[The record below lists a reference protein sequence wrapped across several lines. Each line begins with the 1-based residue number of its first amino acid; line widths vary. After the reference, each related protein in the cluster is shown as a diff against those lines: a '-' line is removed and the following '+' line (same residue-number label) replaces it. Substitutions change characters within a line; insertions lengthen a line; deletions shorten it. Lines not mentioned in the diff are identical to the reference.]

1 MVYDAQH
8 ALEHPEVAAWA
19 LGALDPG
26 DAASF
31 EEHLRSCEQC
41 QEQAA
46 AFAPIARS
54 LPLAAPA
61 AEPPA
66 DLELKVLAAVRYA
79 VMAES
84 LVEPE
89 PEPER
94 RPEPVAPKPG
104 PASKASRWW
113 HFHWTNP
120 LLSVVTALGAA
131 AVTVAVFIGVH
142 IFQSTAPAVAASY
155 NLRPESGQ
163 PGSATATARNTA
175 SGYEIRLT
183 AKNLPKLGTGQ
194 FFECWYAGPDNRPGH
209 KELIS
214 GGTFASSNGSFTMW
228 TAADLDT
235 FKVMQITEE
244 QAGEGSQ
251 QGKIILSGTAQN
263 HDDSW
268 AGTKAG

>member
-41 QEQAA
+41 REQAA
-46 AFAPIARS
+46 KFSPVASS

-61 AEPPA
+61 VEPPP

-84 LVEPE
+84 RTEPE
-89 PEPER
+89 TEAER
-94 RPEPVAPKPG
+94 RPEPVAPG
-104 PASKASRWW
+104 PVGKASRWW

-142 IFQSTAPAVAASY
+142 VFQSATPAAAASY
-155 NLRPESGQ
+155 TLRAQPGQ
-163 PGSATATARNTA
+163 AGSATATARDTA
-175 SGYEIRLT
+175 GGYEIQLT
-183 AKNLPKLGTGQ
+183 AKNLPKLGSGQ

-228 TAADLDT
+228 TAADPYT

-244 QAGEGSQ
+244 QGGKGSQ
-251 QGKIILSGTAQN
+251 QGKIILSGTARN
-263 HDDSW
+263 VHDDS
-268 AGTKAG
+268 

>member
-8 ALEHPEVAAWA
+8 VLEHPEVAAWA

-46 AFAPIARS
+46 EFAPVACS

-61 AEPPA
+61 VEPPP
-66 DLELKVLAAVRYA
+66 DLELKVVAAVRYA
-79 VMAES
+79 GMAES
-84 LVEPE
+84 RPGAE

-94 RPEPVAPKPG
+94 GPESVARKPG
-104 PASKASRWW
+104 PATKASRWW

-120 LLSVVTALGAA
+120 WLSAVTALGAA
-131 AVTVAVFIGVH
+131 AVTAAVFIGVH
-142 IFQSTAPAVAASY
+142 IFQSAAPAVAASY
-155 NLRPESGQ
+155 TLRPQ
-163 PGSATATARNTA
+163 PGQVGSAMAAARGTAG
-175 SGYEIRLT
+175 GYEIQLT
-183 AKNLPKLGTGQ
+183 AKNLPKLGSGQ

-235 FKVMQITEE
+235 FTVMQITEE
-244 QAGEGSQ
+244 QAGKGGQ
-251 QGKIILSGTAQN
+251 QGKTILSGTAQN
-263 HDDSW
+263 VHDDS
-268 AGTKAG
+268 

>member
-8 ALEHPEVAAWA
+8 ALEHPEVAARA

-41 QEQAA
+41 QDQAA
-46 AFAPIARS
+46 EFAPVACS

-61 AEPPA
+61 VEPPP

-84 LVEPE
+84 RTEPE

-94 RPEPVAPKPG
+94 RPEPVAPKPS

-120 LLSVVTALGAA
+120 LLPVVTALGAA
-131 AVTVAVFIGVH
+131 AVTAAVFIGVH
-142 IFQSTAPAVAASY
+142 IFQSAAPAVAASY
-155 NLRPESGQ
+155 TLRPESGQ
-163 PGSATATARNTA
+163 VGSAMATARGTA
-175 SGYEIRLT
+175 GGYEIQLT
-183 AKNLPKLGTGQ
+183 AKNLPKLGSGQ

-228 TAADLDT
+228 TAADIDT

-244 QAGEGSQ
+244 QAGKGSQ
-251 QGKIILSGTAQN
+251 QGKIILSGTAEN
-263 HDDSW
+263 VHDDS
-268 AGTKAG
+268 

>member
-8 ALEHPEVAAWA
+8 AFEHPEVAAWA

-41 QEQAA
+41 REQAA
-46 AFAPIARS
+46 QFAPVARS
-54 LPLAAPA
+54 LPLAVPA
-61 AEPPA
+61 AEPPP
-66 DLELKVLAAVRYA
+66 DLEHKVLAAVRYA
-79 VMAES
+79 VMTES
-84 LVEPE
+84 HRQPE
-89 PEPER
+89 PELER
-94 RPEPVAPKPG
+94 RPEPVAPG

-113 HFHWTNP
+113 HLHWTNP

-131 AVTVAVFIGVH
+131 AVTAAVFVGVH
-142 IFQSTAPAVAASY
+142 IFQPTAPAAAASF
-155 NLRPESGQ
+155 NLRPQPGQ
-163 PGSATATARNTA
+163 TGSATATARDTA
-175 SGYEIRLT
+175 GGYEILLT
-183 AKNLPKLGTGQ
+183 AKNLPKLGSGQ

-228 TAADLDT
+228 TAADPDT

-244 QAGEGSQ
+244 QAGKGSQ
-251 QGKIILSGTAQN
+251 QGKIILSGTTQN
-263 HDDSW
+263 VHDYS
-268 AGTKAG
+268 